1 VLQYNVGGSDGKID
15 LISIPDEGEKFCNFD
30 QVRGTTTSEKEHA
43 VSMLFYQNTE
53 VDKVKFIY

>member
-1 VLQYNVGGSDGKID
+1 VGGSDGKID